1 MKNNLTYWSILQ
13 STTESIR
20 HSETKA
26 GIMISAYGVLSA
38 LTYINSANIFDL
50 ATMNPVTT
58 IICILSLICG
68 ISSLYFAL
76 RCISPR
82 FLKSEGN
89 SIIFFGIIGSKYPT
103 PEDYYEKS
111 KEIIDDHDKANLQ
124 IAEQIHINSKI
135 AIRKYNDIGK
145 SIRLFVANIVMTLLA
160 LLLEL
165 FT

>member
-82 FLKSEGN
+82 FLKSE
-89 SIIFFGIIGSKYPT
+89 
-103 PEDYYEKS
+103 
-111 KEIIDDHDKANLQ
+111 
-124 IAEQIHINSKI
+124 
-135 AIRKYNDIGK
+135 
-145 SIRLFVANIVMTLLA
+145 
-160 LLLEL
+160 
-165 FT
+165 